1 MKKTL
6 IYNLLTAAIAMAG
19 LQAAENPQLFDETK
33 DTITLFSFDDV
44 SIPYTENLK
53 LEMRTPER
61 HEKNPVVT
69 RGAEGEIDSWAVQ
82 FYGSVLRDHE
92 TGKFRMWY
100 VAVSKRATELFVT
113 PLFTLFFMA
122 MFVRFATPAGANLGA
137 LSGFFA
143 AATIAFWNPLFDDE
157 RALSIRGSVRSLS
170 LLVFLLVVLSVKLTV
185 RRKLKYENENCC
197 LHSCLDLSS
206 RDRRFRDEYYS
217 ELGI

>member
-61 HEKNPVVT
+61 HEKTPVVT

-100 VAVSKRATELFVT
+100 VAVSKEERKNETEAPSKPWRVAYAESDDGISWTKPDLGDGEHVGNLHGLHGEFWRCHKRERHPVRGAVEVVV
-113 PLFTLFFMA
+113 PLLPDSA
-122 MFVRFATPAGANLGA
+122 HPKQHGPGGIQSLADSDLAVAHCVR
-137 LSGFFA
+137 
-143 AATIAFWNPLFDDE
+143 D
-157 RALSIRGSVRSLS
+157 
-170 LLVFLLVVLSVKLTV
+170 
-185 RRKLKYENENCC
+185 Y
-197 LHSCLDLSS
+197 
-206 RDRRFRDEYYS
+206 RFRR
-217 ELGI
+217 L